1 MAAADGIE
9 EIARPVVR
17 GYTTVASRH
26 IHLDSQ
32 NPRHNPLERDAEIIA
47 ALCDQQLIALATD
60 IAEMGA
66 LSPLEIVGVVDH
78 EGQPGHYVA
87 VEGNR
92 RTCALLLL
100 SDPSRAPTTELRDT
114 FRHLA
119 KDSKIP
125 SELHVFVFSDRA
137 GAQPWIDRR
146 HLGLQGGVGA
156 REWDNAAKARVAARS
171 GVNTTAKADVLALA
185 VVERL
190 VAIGQLSPDQ
200 RSKISLT
207 TLSRYLNSTTRRSFL
222 GLKGLDSANQLV
234 YTHEPSEVD
243 GALLTIVLD
252 SLPREDDKPRP
263 VHSRS
268 NAAERDAYVQELA
281 GAGRI
286 PTTRL
291 PEPVAPAV
299 FRSEA
304 VATSSRARSTANQAN
319 RNKLMV
325 SGFTVKSTDKVLI
338 RLRTELL
345 QQPIEHH
352 EFAANYLLRAF
363 VERVLI
369 LYMQKDD
376 LSRVHRTDQDLTQK
390 CATDAEKAGAS
401 RKIMNVLNQAASNS
415 SVAHSLHTLGTAVH
429 LGTVPVARQLVAVF
443 DTWEP
448 TLRFMLDALSS
459 GRK

>member
-1 MAAADGIE
+1 MVAARGTRE
-9 EIARPVVR
+9 TVRPVVR
-17 GYTTVASRH
+17 GYATVASRN

-47 ALCDQQLIALATD
+47 ALCDQQLVALATD

-66 LSPLEIVGVVDH
+66 LSPLEIVGAVDH

-114 FRHLA
+114 FRQLA
-119 KDSKIP
+119 KESKIP
-125 SELHVFVFSDRA
+125 SELHVFVFSDREA
-137 GAQPWIDRR
+137 AQPWIDRR
-146 HLGLQGGVGA
+146 HLGEQGGVGA

-171 GVNTTAKADVLALA
+171 GVNTTAKADVLSLA

-190 VAIGQLSPDQ
+190 VATGQLSPDQ
-200 RSKISLT
+200 RGKISLT
-207 TLSRYLNSTTRRSFL
+207 TLSRYLNSATRRSFL
-222 GLKGLDSANQLV
+222 GLKGLDSDNRLV

-268 NAAERDAYVQELA
+268 TAAERDAYVQELA

-291 PEPVAPAV
+291 PEPATLAEVRSDVA
-299 FRSEA
+299 
-304 VATSSRARSTANQAN
+304 ATSPRARSTANQAN

-376 LSRVHRTDQDLTQK
+376 PSRVHRTDQDLTQK
-390 CATDAEKAGAS
+390 CAIDAEKAGAS

-448 TLRFMLDALSS
+448 ALRFMLDALSS